1 MLTPPVA
8 GHSRRLVQ
16 IEHLDHE
23 QYQKADP
30 GMEEVAPKPVE
41 TGTFCLLRFF
51 RNQADGGHVY
61 KQHYGGKDGQRE

>member
-1 MLTPPVA
+1 MLTPPVP

-41 TGTFCLLRFF
+41 TGTFRLLRLV
-51 RNQADGGHVY
+51 RILADGRNVQ
-61 KQHYGGKDGQRE
+61 KQDDGGKDG